1 MNDFYWLNEDSRL
14 FLQRGYLPAGMTP
27 EDRITDIGKAAQ
39 KILRKPGF
47 AAKFS
52 DYMAK
57 GYYSLS
63 SPIWANFGLER
74 ALPIS
79 CFGSHVED
87 KMEAILSAT
96 AEVGMMSKMG
106 GGTSGYFGDL
116 RPRGKVIS
124 TGGHSNGP
132 VHFMELYEKTTE
144 VVSQGNVRR
153 GSFAAYLPIE
163 HNDIAE
169 FLRIRSE
176 GNPIQNMSIGITV
189 TDKWMEEMVGGD
201 AEKRNLWAKV
211 IQKRFE
217 TGYPYILFTDTVN
230 NNAPDVY
237 KEQGRRI
244 NASNLCSEIALSSN
258 KEESFVCCLSSMNL
272 LHYEDWKKT
281 DAVEVLTYFLDAVMT
296 EFIRKTK
303 DIPYLLYARTFAKKQ
318 RALGIGV
325 LGWHSYLQSKMIAFE
340 SMEAK
345 LTNTAIHKFIRTR
358 SRRASKEMAEE
369 YGEPEMLKGKGRRNV
384 TLMAIAP
391 TTSSS
396 FILGQVSPS
405 IEPLNSNYFVKDL
418 QKGKFTFKNP
428 YLIEVLDNHG
438 ENNLVNWKS
447 ILIRGGSVQHLKF
460 LTDHEKNVFK
470 TFGEISQMEILIQAA
485 GRQNFIDQ
493 SQSINLMIHP
503 GVSPKDVNELL
514 IFAWKNGVKTLY
526 YHRGT
531 SPAQELSRSLMT
543 CASCEG

>member
-14 FLQRGYLPAGMTP
+14 FLQRGYLPDGMTP

-201 AEKRNLWAKV
+201 GEKRNLWAKV

-244 NASNLCSEIALSSN
+244 N
-258 KEESFVCCLSSMNL
+258 
-272 LHYEDWKKT
+272 
-281 DAVEVLTYFLDAVMT
+281 
-296 EFIRKTK
+296 
-303 DIPYLLYARTFAKKQ
+303 YLLYARTFAKKQ

>member
-14 FLQRGYLPAGMTP
+14 FLQRGYLPDGMTP

-201 AEKRNLWAKV
+201 GEKRNLWAKV

-303 DIPYLLYARTFAKKQ
+303 D
-318 RALGIGV
+318 
-325 LGWHSYLQSKMIAFE
+325 SKA
-340 SMEAK
+340 
-345 LTNTAIHKFIRTR
+345 H
-358 SRRASKEMAEE
+358 
-369 YGEPEMLKGKGRRNV
+369 
-384 TLMAIAP
+384 
-391 TTSSS
+391 
-396 FILGQVSPS
+396 
-405 IEPLNSNYFVKDL
+405 
-418 QKGKFTFKNP
+418 
-428 YLIEVLDNHG
+428 
-438 ENNLVNWKS
+438 
-447 ILIRGGSVQHLKF
+447 
-460 LTDHEKNVFK
+460 
-470 TFGEISQMEILIQAA
+470 
-485 GRQNFIDQ
+485 
-493 SQSINLMIHP
+493 
-503 GVSPKDVNELL
+503 
-514 IFAWKNGVKTLY
+514 
-526 YHRGT
+526 
-531 SPAQELSRSLMT
+531 
-543 CASCEG
+543 